1 MSALAF
7 SDFDGLPDA
16 LTNHRF
22 EILINPPNAGGANR
36 DLALRCQQISIPGS
50 SVEQMI
56 VAIHGYEYVFPG
68 RRIYPKTMAA
78 SFIETAD
85 GSVNNRVR
93 GWMESVRG
101 TESGSSSDYKHNV
114 VTVGTLNVFDV
125 TGQQSL
131 QFLVDN
137 LWPQDFTDMQ
147 LDSTNAA
154 AYLQAIT
161 FSYDRVRYQGIEIK

>member
-1 MSALAF
+1 MPAPAF
-7 SDFDGLPDA
+7 SEFEGLPDA

-22 EILINPPNAGGANR
+22 EILINPPQAGGANR
-36 DLALRCQQISIPGS
+36 DLSLRCQQISIPGS
-50 SVEQMI
+50 SIEQMI

-85 GSVNNRVR
+85 GAVNTRVR
-93 GWMESVRG
+93 GWMENMRG
-101 TESGSSSDYKHNV
+101 SESGDSSGYKRDV

-125 TGQQSL
+125 TGQMSL
-131 QFLVDN
+131 QFLIDN

-147 LDSTNAA
+147 ADSTNAA
-154 AYLQAIT
+154 PYLQAIT
-161 FSYDRVRYQGIEIK
+161 FSYDRVRYQGIEIR